1 MGREGGEKEGE
12 EAGWEIRAE
21 RRDPTTV
28 QGDIFW
34 QVHQVSAN
42 TFQVEWK

>member
-1 MGREGGEKEGE
+1 MRREGGGKEGE
-12 EAGWEIRAE
+12 EAGSEIRAE

-28 QGDIFW
+28 LGYIFW
-34 QVHQVSAN
+34 QVHQVSEN